1 ALTTAPGM
9 LSGPAA
15 LLGFTALSH
24 LLTSC
29 FWREKGEVGGK
40 GSGGWVVSNQAKKL
54 SRLREGKTGC
64 RRGVVGWCQGSEVIT
79 LEGNGCV
86 LAMVVRE
93 QFVDGL
99 PRETVRWLHCHRPVS
114 LEATVTLVNDH
125 LAACG
130 KCAGEKGSLWGAT
143 VPHT

>member
-1 ALTTAPGM
+1 M
-9 LSGPAA
+9 DVFIVKMQVNSDI
-15 LLGFTALSH
+15 
-24 LLTSC
+24 
-29 FWREKGEVGGK
+29 
-40 GSGGWVVSNQAKKL
+40 
-54 SRLREGKTGC
+54 SRLREGRPTAATG
-64 RRGVVGWCQGSEVIT
+64 EVIT

-114 LEATVTLVNDH
+114 LEAMVTLVNDH